1 MKRAVI
7 FLTIIAS
14 VAALLYHLNSHD
26 SVSSREGRATSA
38 TPSLESPP
46 QLQFRKSA
54 GGAIAKLDVW
64 NLKPYSPLGQ
74 MPSLK
79 DMFKPVYTL
88 VTNGRQQTLQR
99 SDRPNEGWGLQGI
112 IMHGTKPRALL
123 YNSGA
128 KKIKNVGVG
137 DLVDEQLTVKHVGPG
152 TVTLEAK
159 DGKKPQRFE
168 LRLFKH
174 EKDTYG
180 IRKIKS

>member
-1 MKRAVI
+1 MKRSAI
-7 FLTIIAS
+7 ILTLAAS
-14 VAALLYHLNSHD
+14 VATGLYHYNSQMAIPGKGAPG
-26 SVSSREGRATSA
+26 VSAS
-38 TPSLESPP
+38 PSLESPP
-46 QLQFRKSA
+46 QLQFRKAA
-54 GGAIAKLDVW
+54 GGAIGKLEVW
-64 NLKPYSPLGQ
+64 NLKPYLPLGQ

-112 IMHGTKPRALL
+112 VLQGGRPRALL
-123 YNSGA
+123 YNAGMR
-128 KKIKNVGVG
+128 KMKNAGVG
-137 DLVDEQLTVKHVGPG
+137 DKVDEQLTVKHVGPG

-159 DGKKPQRFE
+159 DGKKPQLFE

-180 IRKIKS
+180 IGKIKS